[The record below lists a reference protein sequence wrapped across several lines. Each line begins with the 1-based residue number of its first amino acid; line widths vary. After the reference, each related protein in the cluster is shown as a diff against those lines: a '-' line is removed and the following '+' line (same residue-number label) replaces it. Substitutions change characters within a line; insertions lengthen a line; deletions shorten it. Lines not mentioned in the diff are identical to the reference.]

1 MGLWVGLEVGTRLV
15 ACKMNHPPTSPRG
28 SILEFKRPG
37 LKPPMPTWLA
47 ADYADLA
54 IDDNE
59 REDRKLDALLSSREV
74 VSRGGHIYRY
84 DFEGTRDE
92 GCVQIRVSTV
102 MLLSAARVVPSE
114 AAQTKSNSKFKIYN
128 KTRR

>member
-1 MGLWVGLEVGTRLV
+1 MRALLVEAYAPEFLLGAADTGT
-15 ACKMNHPPTSPRG
+15 AADG
-28 SILEFKRPG
+28 
-37 LKPPMPTWLA
+37 LA

-92 GCVQIRVSTV
+92 GCVSTV

-114 AAQTKSNSKFKIYN
+114 AAQTNSNSKFKVYN